1 MDLATIVK
9 AIKVIRDT
17 AQHDRATLVG
27 ISGIDGSGKGY
38 ITAKL
43 AAELTGPSIA
53 VINVDGW
60 LDLPDVR
67 FDPSDPAENFYA
79 NGIRLDEMF
88 RRLVLPLKSDRCVD
102 ILMDYTE
109 ESANA
114 FRPHTYRFSDIDI
127 ILLEGIF
134 LFKKQYAAHF
144 DLKIWIECSFE
155 TALERAIGRSQE
167 GLSAEE
173 TVRAYE
179 TIYFPAQRIHFAKD
193 DPRSAADLNFDNNGR

>member
-1 MDLATIVK
+1 MMNIAE
-9 AIKVIRDT
+9 AILSKRSEVPT
-17 AQHDRATLVG
+17 ERAMLVG
-27 ISGIDGSGKGY
+27 ISGIDGSGKGH
-38 ITAKL
+38 ITAKI
-43 AAELTGPSIA
+43 AAELTGPNIA

-60 LDLPDVR
+60 LNLSDVR

-109 ESANA
+109 ETANA

>member
-1 MDLATIVK
+1 MMNIAE
-9 AIKVIRDT
+9 AILSKRSEVPT
-17 AQHDRATLVG
+17 ERAMLVG
-27 ISGIDGSGKGY
+27 ISGIDGSGKGH
-38 ITAKL
+38 ITAKI
-43 AAELTGPSIA
+43 AAELTGSNIA

-88 RRLVLPLKSDRCVD
+88 RRLVLPLKSDRCVK

-109 ESANA
+109 ETANA
-114 FRPHTYRFSDIDI
+114 FRPHTYRFSEIDI

-193 DPRSAADLNFDNNGR
+193 DPRSTADLNFDNNGR

>member
-1 MDLATIVK
+1 MMNIAE
-9 AIKVIRDT
+9 AILSKRSEVPTERGM
-17 AQHDRATLVG
+17 LVG
-27 ISGIDGSGKGY
+27 ISGIDGSGKGH
-38 ITAKL
+38 ITAKI
-43 AAELTGPSIA
+43 AAELTGSNIA

-60 LDLPDVR
+60 LNLPDVR

-109 ESANA
+109 ETANA

>member
-1 MDLATIVK
+1 MMNIAE
-9 AIKVIRDT
+9 AILSKRSEVPT
-17 AQHDRATLVG
+17 ERAMLVG
-27 ISGIDGSGKGY
+27 ISGIDGSGKGH
-38 ITAKL
+38 ITAKI
-43 AAELTGPSIA
+43 AAELTGPNIA

-60 LDLPDVR
+60 LNLSDVR

-88 RRLVLPLKSDRCVD
+88 RRLVLPLKSDRCVK

-109 ESANA
+109 ETANA

-193 DPRSAADLNFDNNGR
+193 DPRSTADLNFDNNGR

>member
-1 MDLATIVK
+1 MMNIAE
-9 AIKVIRDT
+9 AILSKRSEVPT
-17 AQHDRATLVG
+17 ERAMLVG
-27 ISGIDGSGKGY
+27 ISGIDGSGKGH
-38 ITAKL
+38 ITAKI
-43 AAELTGPSIA
+43 AAELTGPNIA

-60 LDLPDVR
+60 LNLPDVR

-109 ESANA
+109 ETANA

-193 DPRSAADLNFDNNGR
+193 DPRSTADLNFDNNGR

>member
-1 MDLATIVK
+1 MMNIAE
-9 AIKVIRDT
+9 AILSKRSEVPT
-17 AQHDRATLVG
+17 ERAMLVG

-38 ITAKL
+38 ITAKI
-43 AAELTGPSIA
+43 AAELTGPNIA

-67 FDPSDPAENFYA
+67 FDPSNAAENFYA

-88 RRLVLPLKSDRCVD
+88 RRLVLPLKSDRCVE
-102 ILMDYTE
+102 ILMDFAE
-109 ESANA
+109 ETAND
-114 FRPHTYRFSDIDI
+114 FRPHTYRYSDIDI

-134 LFKKQYAAHF
+134 LFKEQYADNF

-173 TVRAYE
+173 TIRAYE

-193 DPRSAADLNFDNNGR
+193 DPRSAADLNFDNDGR

>member
-1 MDLATIVK
+1 MMNIAE
-9 AIKVIRDT
+9 AILSKRSEVPTERGM
-17 AQHDRATLVG
+17 LVG
-27 ISGIDGSGKGY
+27 ISGIDGSGKGH
-38 ITAKL
+38 ITAKI
-43 AAELTGPSIA
+43 AAELTGSNIA

-88 RRLVLPLKSDRCVD
+88 RRLVLPLKSDRCVK

-109 ESANA
+109 ETANA

-144 DLKIWIECSFE
+144 DLKIWIEV
-155 TALERAIGRSQE
+155 LIRNRSRT
-167 GLSAEE
+167 GDRPL
-173 TVRAYE
+173 TRG
-179 TIYFPAQRIHFAKD
+179 IKR
-193 DPRSAADLNFDNNGR
+193 

>member
-1 MDLATIVK
+1 MMNIAE
-9 AIKVIRDT
+9 AILSKRSEVPT
-17 AQHDRATLVG
+17 ERAMLVG
-27 ISGIDGSGKGY
+27 ISGIDGSGKGH
-38 ITAKL
+38 ITAKI
-43 AAELTGPSIA
+43 AAELTGSNIA

-60 LDLPDVR
+60 LNLPDVR

-109 ESANA
+109 ETANA